1 MRGLALDSQASI
13 DRASTR
19 LMIHNEASRRVAF
32 ALPLPLQLERKYMKL
47 AFSRLST
54 RYSLY
59 AVASILLL
67 TLASAPLSAQ
77 MAGMDNADAKSPA
90 AMPSPP
96 ATASATLA
104 GGTIDIKYNSPHMRG
119 RKIMGGL
126 VPFGKIW
133 RTGAN
138 PATTVITSVPL
149 KFGDLLVPAGTHT
162 LYTLPSA
169 DTWQLIINNQTGQWG
184 LTYNQDQDL
193 GRVPMKAK
201 PMSSPQEVMSI
212 SFEKTT
218 ASSTELHI
226 RWETTDR
233 YVTITKP

>member
-1 MRGLALDSQASI
+1 
-13 DRASTR
+13 
-19 LMIHNEASRRVAF
+19 
-32 ALPLPLQLERKYMKL
+32 MKL
-47 AFSRLST
+47 ACLCPRT
-54 RYSLY
+54 RFTLC
-59 AVASILLL
+59 AVTSMIML
-67 TLASAPLSAQ
+67 TFASAPLNAQ
-77 MAGMDNADAKSPA
+77 MAGMEKTDAKSTA
-90 AMPSPP
+90 AMPSP
-96 ATASATLA
+96 AVTASATLA
-104 GGTIDIKYNSPHMRG
+104 GGSIDIKYNSPHMRG
-119 RKIMGGL
+119 RKIMGEL
-126 VPFGKIW
+126 VPYGKIW

-193 GRVPMKAK
+193 GRVPMQAK

-218 ASSTELHI
+218 ANSTELHI

-233 YVTITKP
+233 YVTVTKP